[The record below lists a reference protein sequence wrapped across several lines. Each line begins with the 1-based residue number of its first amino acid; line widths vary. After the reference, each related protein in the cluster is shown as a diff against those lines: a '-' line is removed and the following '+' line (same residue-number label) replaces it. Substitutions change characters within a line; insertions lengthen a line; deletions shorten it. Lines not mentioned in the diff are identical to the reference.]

1 LTQSTDVFRT
11 LSPEESEAL
20 FKEMRD
26 ELRPVYKQAER
37 VAADTLRVRPVF
49 LGKQP
54 FPKRAKMMCKAL
66 SLKVNAEAAA
76 ELLAMFFIERYPED
90 LAELLDAFGLEH
102 EEGVLKDPAPKQPAK
117 TKIKKAVTAFPKG
130 EKSLMRGL
138 LLRAFA
144 AQSAIDWPALDELV
158 FEPVA
163 EAK

>member
-11 LSPEESEAL
+11 LSTEESEAL

-26 ELRPVYKQAER
+26 ELRPLYKQAER
-37 VAADTLRVRPVF
+37 VSADTLRVRPVF

-54 FPKRAKMMCKAL
+54 FPKRAKMMRKAL

-117 TKIKKAVTAFPKG
+117 TKIKKAVTAFPAG
-130 EKSLMRGL
+130 EKALMRGV

-158 FEPVA
+158 FDLQ